1 MADITLRAA
10 ALTARDFDPF
20 GEVIETAGHTARWIN
35 DGSCERFDDLAR
47 VDVLAEG
54 GRPLISIFRALP
66 QALPFRVR
74 VLERHPLSSQA
85 FIPLNGLPFLVIVAE
100 AGDMPIVQRLPP
112 PGAARA
118 IVRGIID
125 VGDMGMVAVVVLL
138 IPAVGRPWSDP
149 RQKTDACQNADCGS
163 LRQTALHLV
172 AP

>member
-74 VLERHPLSSQA
+74 ILERHPLSSQA
-85 FIPLNGLPFLVIVAE
+85 FIPLNGLPFLVIVAA
-100 AGDMPIVQRLPP
+100 AGDMPVVQRLRAFRSS
-112 PGAARA
+112 GAQGVSYR
-118 IVRGIID
+118 RNTWHH
-125 VGDMGMVAVVVLL
+125 
-138 IPAVGRPWSDP
+138 P
-149 RQKTDACQNADCGS
+149 
-163 LRQTALHLV
+163 LV
-172 AP
+172 ALERSSDFLVVDRGGAGENCEQAPIGDDVILVSVPAA